1 MFWQELRFA
10 RNRSVFLLL
19 TIFWTYAWSFTS
31 WKVQKEKGLMTKMWT
46 FWQKLR
52 FTWNRFSFVL
62 LSMYWIYTGLLLN
75 FTIQHKTPVSLR
87 NLYIC
92 TGCIKILLQSGL
104 RRIKCRLLLF
114 PSYIRTLAK
123 FSCLES
129 FSNFSLFLPTRDK
142 RNMTCL
148 CGTNICYKDENVNVF
163 YKNFGLHGTVSFSIL

>member
-19 TIFWTYAWSFTS
+19 TIFWTFAWSLTS
-31 WKVQKEKGLMTKMWT
+31 WKVQKEKGLKTKMWT

-52 FTWNRFSFVL
+52 RNHFSFVL
-62 LSMYWIYTGLLLN
+62 LSIYWIYTGLLLN

-104 RRIKCRLLLF
+104 RRIKFRLLLF
-114 PSYIRTLAK
+114 LSYNRTLAK

-129 FSNFSLFLPTRDK
+129 FSNFSLF
-142 RNMTCL
+142 CL
-148 CGTNICYKDENVNVF
+148 LRTKETWLVF
-163 YKNFGLHGTVSFSIL
+163 AGQTFVIKTKMWTFSARTLVYTELFTFSIL